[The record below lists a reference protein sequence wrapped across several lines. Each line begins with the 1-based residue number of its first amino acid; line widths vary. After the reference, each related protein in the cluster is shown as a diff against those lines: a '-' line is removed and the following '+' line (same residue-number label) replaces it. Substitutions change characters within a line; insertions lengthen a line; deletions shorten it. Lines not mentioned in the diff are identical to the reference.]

1 MAENFLKP
9 LFDKLLAG
17 QTLSREQS
25 MQAFELIMGGQAT
38 PVQISALLAMLQVRG
53 PTIDEIVG
61 AARVMRGKV
70 APVRVPA
77 GLTVIDNCG
86 MGGTGSRTFNIS
98 TTAALVAAAA
108 GRPHGMAVAKHGSVS
123 VTSKSGSSQFLEA
136 LGVNVQADGAVQT
149 RCLDEVGMCFCFAP
163 RHHPAMKYAAPV
175 RAELGFRTL
184 FNMLG
189 PLTNPAG
196 ASRQVLGVFRRDL
209 TESVAEVLRAL
220 DAEAAM
226 VVHGTLSD
234 GTALGE
240 LVTGGHT
247 QISRLINGRI
257 ETFELDAA
265 SLGLP
270 PPDPQALYI
279 DSPQASAAV
288 ARAVLSG
295 RPGPARDIVCLNAAA
310 ALLVG
315 GVAAELAEGLELARK
330 AIDTGAAAAALRRL
344 VQLTNAAPAQSPDN
358 H

>member
-1 MAENFLKP
+1 MAENLLKP

-17 QTLSREQS
+17 RTLSRDES
-25 MQAFELIMGGQAT
+25 TQAFELIMGGGAT
-38 PVQISALLAMLQVRG
+38 PVQISALLAMLQVRE

-61 AARVMRGKV
+61 AVRVMRAKV
-70 APVRVPA
+70 SPVRVPA

-108 GRPHGMAVAKHGSVS
+108 GRPRGMAVAKHGSTS

-136 LGVNVQADGAVQT
+136 MGVNVMADGATQT
-149 RCLDEVGMCFCFAP
+149 RCLDEAGICFCFAP

-196 ASRQVLGVFRRDL
+196 AKRQVLGVFRRDL
-209 TESVAEVLRAL
+209 TEPVAEVLREL
-220 DAEAAM
+220 GAEAAM

-240 LVTGGHT
+240 LVTCGRT
-247 QISRLINGRI
+247 RISRLHNGSI
-257 ETFELDAA
+257 ESFDLDPAE
-265 SLGLP
+265 LGLAAP
-270 PPDPQALYI
+270 KPEALYI
-279 DSPQASAAV
+279 SNPQESAAV
-288 ARAVLSG
+288 ARGVLAG
-295 RPGPARDIVCLNAAA
+295 CEGPAKDIVCLNAAA
-310 ALLVG
+310 ALVVAD
-315 GVAAELAEGLELARK
+315 VAADLAGGLALARQ
-330 AIDTGAAAAALRRL
+330 AIDSGDAAKGLQRL
-344 VQLTNAAPAQSPDN
+344 VTLTTGMASS
-358 H
+358 